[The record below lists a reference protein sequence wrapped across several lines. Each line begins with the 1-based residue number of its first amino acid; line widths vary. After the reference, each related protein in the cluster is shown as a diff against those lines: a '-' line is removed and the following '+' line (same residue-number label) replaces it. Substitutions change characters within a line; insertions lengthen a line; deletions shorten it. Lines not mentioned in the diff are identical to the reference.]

1 MKKFAVVALVAV
13 AVFAAASVANAF
25 DLPTKVPTDAN
36 SLKDVGGKMAVQNAL
51 NQKIEKANCAFK
63 GNTMETT
70 CDLKKLGNELAAA
83 SKGSKELANYNVY
96 LKIEAGPGEVAKG
109 KKAKNVEKQEAN
121 DRANAVRDTLKTGL
135 GKFADTWRYNT
146 STTKET
152 NKLAI
157 SVSVE

>member
-1 MKKFAVVALVAV
+1 MKRLAVVALVAV
-13 AVFAAASVANAF
+13 AVFAAASAAMAF

-36 SLKDVGGKMAVQNAL
+36 SLKDAGGKMAVQNAL
-51 NQKIEKANCAFK
+51 NQKIEKANCSFK
-63 GNTMETT
+63 GNTTETT

-96 LKIEAGPGEVAKG
+96 LKIEAGPGELAKG
-109 KKAKNVEKQEAN
+109 QKKSDKMDAN
-121 DRANAVRDTLKTGL
+121 DRANSVRDTLKTGL